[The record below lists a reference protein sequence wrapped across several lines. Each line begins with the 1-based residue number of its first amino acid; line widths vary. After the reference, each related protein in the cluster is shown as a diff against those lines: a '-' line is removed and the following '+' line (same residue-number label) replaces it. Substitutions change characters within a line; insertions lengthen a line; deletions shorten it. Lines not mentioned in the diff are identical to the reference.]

1 MAHVTTSSPSV
12 DDVRRWRRH
21 LADERANTR
30 VFRDLAARRHGEE
43 RDILN
48 ALAEAEER
56 HAQHWVTLLG
66 DQAEPAPRVT
76 LGHRVH
82 AWLARRF
89 GMLFVLSLLQRSK
102 AGNPYARDADASSS
116 MVADEAVHEE
126 VLRALAARGR
136 LHLSGTFRAAVFG
149 ANDGLV
155 SNLALVMGM
164 AAAVESSSIVLT
176 AGMAGL
182 LAGALSMAAGEYISV
197 RSARELLAASQ
208 PSRGTSAALG
218 GLDLNTN
225 ELELVYR
232 ARGMDPDHARAR
244 AADVLGQIQLWGLP
258 PDDAVPAV
266 VTDADEQDAVLNPWG
281 AAIASFGFFASGA
294 LIPVLPYLLGL
305 TGYAAV
311 LTALVLVGVALMVTG
326 GVVGVLSG
334 ASPLARGLR
343 QLLIGYGAAA
353 ATYLLGLAFGASGI
367 G

>member
-1 MAHVTTSSPSV
+1 MTTSHPST

-21 LADERANTR
+21 LADERANSR

-56 HAQHWVTLLG
+56 HAQHWATLLG
-66 DQAEPAPRVT
+66 NQAEPTPRAT

-164 AAAVESSSIVLT
+164 AAAVDDSSIVLT

-244 AADVLGQIQLWGLP
+244 AADVLGQIQLRGLP
-258 PDDAVPAV
+258 PADAVPAV
-266 VTDADEQDAVLNPWG
+266 VSDADEQDAVLNPWG
-281 AAIASFGFFASGA
+281 AALASFGFFASGA
-294 LIPVLPYLLGL
+294 LVPVLPYLIGFSGYGALL
-305 TGYAAV
+305 TS
-311 LTALVLVGVALMVTG
+311 LLLVGVALLVTG

-353 ATYLLGLAFGASGI
+353 ATYLLGLAFGASGL